1 VQVKL
6 TMRRIKVVLGER
18 ERAIQEYQRQEEAKR
33 VAEVRAGKADRRV
46 QHAKQVA
53 EHKAAKEKAAKEK
66 AAKVQGQGQTQAGPG
81 AEDAA

>member
-33 VAEVRAGKADRRV
+33 VAEARAAKADRRV

-53 EHKAAKEKAAKEK
+53 EHKAAKQKAAKEK
-66 AAKVQGQGQTQAGPG
+66 AQGQPQTGPG